1 MGRNYSTRSH
11 DFPHTSH
18 TKTKYSTVC
27 TMLGKEEQ
35 REQYSLT
42 RGEHH
47 KIRPSIHPATTEIT
61 GVNQEF
67 QESVID
73 TCMET
78 QCAAEAT
85 NVKKAVERAI
95 EIRGNLIADVPS
107 DNETEW
113 TEQSTTEFKSLLG
126 SFIKANLEQN
136 RP

>member
-1 MGRNYSTRSH
+1 
-11 DFPHTSH
+11 
-18 TKTKYSTVC
+18 
-27 TMLGKEEQ
+27 
-35 REQYSLT
+35 
-42 RGEHH
+42 
-47 KIRPSIHPATTEIT
+47 
-61 GVNQEF
+61 
-67 QESVID
+67 
-73 TCMET
+73 MET

-95 EIRGNLIADVPS
+95 EIRGNQIADVPS